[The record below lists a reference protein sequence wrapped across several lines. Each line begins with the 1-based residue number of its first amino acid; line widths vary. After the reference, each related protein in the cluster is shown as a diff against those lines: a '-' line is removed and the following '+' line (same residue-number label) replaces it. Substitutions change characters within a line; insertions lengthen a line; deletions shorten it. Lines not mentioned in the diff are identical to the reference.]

1 MLSPRGSMR
10 WDTDG
15 QGLLPLQPAPEPP
28 PDPWLQKQ
36 GGAGASTG
44 PRRAASQDLAE
55 PRATS
60 FNLATADEHRRRKR
74 KHCQV
79 IGEKTRCSIPVPTPR
94 TLPYLTVIRL
104 PGTSLNPIHW
114 ELKRRERQRRREREK
129 EGGREGERQ
138 RGGRK
143 KRGGEREFQ
152 FFSIHKTKCSPSFW
166 KYPWKQYRK
175 FFRQDQNNSRCA
187 GD

>member
-1 MLSPRGSMR
+1 MVLSPRGSMR

-36 GGAGASTG
+36 GGGGASTG

-60 FNLATADEHRRRKR
+60 FNLATVDEHRRRKR

-79 IGEKTRCSIPVPTPR
+79 IREKTPKFHPSPKPM
-94 TLPYLTVIRL
+94 TLPYLTIIRL
-104 PGTSLNPIHW
+104 PGTSLNPIHRVG
-114 ELKRRERQRRREREK
+114 ERRER
-129 EGGREGERQ
+129 GREGREEGRVKGETGR
-138 RGGRK
+138 RGGGG
-143 KRGGEREFQ
+143 KRETEREGARSGEREREFQ
-152 FFSIHKTKCSPSFW
+152 VF
-166 KYPWKQYRK
+166 Y
-175 FFRQDQNNSRCA
+175 
-187 GD
+187 

>member
-44 PRRAASQDLAE
+44 PRGAASQDLAE
-55 PRATS
+55 PRAAS
-60 FNLATADEHRRRKR
+60 FNLATVDEHRRRKR

-79 IGEKTRCSIPVPTPR
+79 IRENPKCHPSLYPM
-94 TLPYLTVIRL
+94 TLPHLAITR
-104 PGTSLNPIHW
+104 PPSTCLNPI
-114 ELKRRERQRRREREK
+114 LRKFKEREN
-129 EGGREGERQ
+129 
-138 RGGRK
+138 
-143 KRGGEREFQ
+143 
-152 FFSIHKTKCSPSFW
+152 FSLIHKTSVLFL
-166 KYPWKQYRK
+166 
-175 FFRQDQNNSRCA
+175 F
-187 GD
+187 GDP

>member
-44 PRRAASQDLAE
+44 PRGAASQDLAE
-55 PRATS
+55 PRAAS
-60 FNLATADEHRRRKR
+60 FNLATVDEHRRRKR

-79 IGEKTRCSIPVPTPR
+79 IRGKPKCHPSLYPM
-94 TLPYLTVIRL
+94 TLPRLTITRPL
-104 PGTSLNPIHW
+104 AYARILSLENL
-114 ELKRRERQRRREREK
+114 ERERILVLSTKQMFSSFF
-129 EGGREGERQ
+129 GETHKNKD
-138 RGGRK
+138 RK
-143 KRGGEREFQ
+143 T
-152 FFSIHKTKCSPSFW
+152 IH
-166 KYPWKQYRK
+166 
-175 FFRQDQNNSRCA
+175 
-187 GD
+187 